1 MKLAKPIKLSVW
13 FFILFQVVVAYCCVW
28 IFMRMIPA
36 IDSIVHGN
44 ELSIKAAVN
53 MTSILAKKEERAPR
67 RERAIKRFEHF
78 LRLAESSISEEGE
91 REQIRLIRNHYQ
103 GAFAGDRGSYLVTL
117 AAISKMADLNIKAM
131 HESDLKA
138 QRMSRAGAWG
148 IVLVA
153 ALNFIAGLF
162 FMHSLSHNLLTPLED
177 LGQTI
182 LDFKKGNSLR
192 RCVVGERS
200 GYLEKMMR
208 DLNDVLDGNTH

>member
-1 MKLAKPIKLSVW
+1 
-13 FFILFQVVVAYCCVW
+13 
-28 IFMRMIPA
+28 
-36 IDSIVHGN
+36 
-44 ELSIKAAVN
+44 
-53 MTSILAKKEERAPR
+53 
-67 RERAIKRFEHF
+67 
-78 LRLAESSISEEGE
+78 
-91 REQIRLIRNHYQ
+91 
-103 GAFAGDRGSYLVTL
+103 
-117 AAISKMADLNIKAM
+117 MADLNIKAM